1 MFGVKIT
8 NKKLPPRVSFTTIER
23 TKTKERKQLIN
34 KQRKNKNKKDDKVR
48 LIFTHG
54 AANPPIHMW
63 IREGKKMLA
72 RNDQAK
78 AMGDRIQICSK
89 QPKNLLA
96 IAGGAKNGLRGGHK
110 PHPDAGCFKCNRCR
124 VACPIINETKKFRS
138 TNTGKEYKI
147 KQRVT
152 CDSEYVIYLGTCK
165 KCDGQYVGK
174 SQTPFKRRHSNHKQ
188 EVKKKIGGLG
198 HHYGGERG
206 CGYESIS
213 ITIIEQVEVNTP
225 DILAER
231 ELYWQHQLRAYLEN
245 GGNAHCRK
253 KEFR

>member
-89 QPKNLLA
+89 QPKNL
-96 IAGGAKNGLRGGHK
+96 
-110 PHPDAGCFKCNRCR
+110 
-124 VACPIINETKKFRS
+124 
-138 TNTGKEYKI
+138 
-147 KQRVT
+147 
-152 CDSEYVIYLGTCK
+152 
-165 KCDGQYVGK
+165 
-174 SQTPFKRRHSNHKQ
+174 
-188 EVKKKIGGLG
+188 
-198 HHYGGERG
+198 
-206 CGYESIS
+206 
-213 ITIIEQVEVNTP
+213 
-225 DILAER
+225 
-231 ELYWQHQLRAYLEN
+231 
-245 GGNAHCRK
+245 
-253 KEFR
+253 